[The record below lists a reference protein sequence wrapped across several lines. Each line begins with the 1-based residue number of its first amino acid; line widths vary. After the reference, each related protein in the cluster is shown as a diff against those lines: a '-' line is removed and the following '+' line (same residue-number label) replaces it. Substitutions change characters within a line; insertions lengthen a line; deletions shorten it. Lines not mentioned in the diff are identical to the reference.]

1 MPDCPTRQICSRA
14 RAILRRL
21 CCVRANLT
29 ARKKAVAAADV
40 TQGILQ
46 PYVVSYFLVSART
59 LHSQQA
65 ENKCDRRGHLGGL
78 VGGGGRQGNL
88 GKGMIMVH
96 FQPFGP
102 QTVRVLRD
110 EVDRLFDSFAGS
122 TPGDVMRRFV
132 QPQVFP
138 AVNLW
143 EQDDAVFVEAELP
156 GVHGG
161 DLDLSVS
168 GDELLL
174 KGKRVSA
181 RESTQAYHRRE
192 RGEGEFAR
200 VVKLPVDVN
209 ADAVEATLENGV
221 LLVRLPKAE
230 AVRPRKIS
238 ISARQG

>member
-1 MPDCPTRQICSRA
+1 
-14 RAILRRL
+14 
-21 CCVRANLT
+21 
-29 ARKKAVAAADV
+29 
-40 TQGILQ
+40 
-46 PYVVSYFLVSART
+46 
-59 LHSQQA
+59 
-65 ENKCDRRGHLGGL
+65 
-78 VGGGGRQGNL
+78 
-88 GKGMIMVH
+88 MVH

-102 QTVRVLRD
+102 QAVRVLRD
-110 EVDRLFDSFAGS
+110 EVDRLFDTFAGS

-161 DLDLSVS
+161 DLDLSVT

-174 KGKRVSA
+174 KGKRLSP
-181 RESTQAYHRRE
+181 RESSQAYHRRE

-200 VVKLPVDVN
+200 MVKLPVDVN

-238 ISARQG
+238 ISAAQG

>member
-1 MPDCPTRQICSRA
+1 
-14 RAILRRL
+14 L
-21 CCVRANLT
+21 V
-29 ARKKAVAAADV
+29 RKKRI
-40 TQGILQ
+40 G
-46 PYVVSYFLVSART
+46 
-59 LHSQQA
+59 
-65 ENKCDRRGHLGGL
+65 EK
-78 VGGGGRQGNL
+78 
-88 GKGMIMVH
+88 IMVH

-110 EVDRLFDSFAGS
+110 EVDRLFDSFAS
-122 TPGDVMRRFV
+122 SSPGDVVRRFV

-156 GVHGG
+156 GVQGG
-161 DLDLSVS
+161 DLDLSVT

-174 KGKRVSA
+174 KGKRTA
-181 RESTQAYHRRE
+181 PREGSQAYHRRE

-209 ADAVEATLENGV
+209 ADAVDATLENGV

-230 AVRPRKIS
+230 TVRPRKIS
-238 ISARQG
+238 ISPRQS

>member
-1 MPDCPTRQICSRA
+1 
-14 RAILRRL
+14 
-21 CCVRANLT
+21 
-29 ARKKAVAAADV
+29 
-40 TQGILQ
+40 
-46 PYVVSYFLVSART
+46 
-59 LHSQQA
+59 
-65 ENKCDRRGHLGGL
+65 
-78 VGGGGRQGNL
+78 
-88 GKGMIMVH
+88 MVH

-110 EVDRLFDSFAGS
+110 EVDRLFDTFAGS